1 MTETTNAPRFTYL
14 YDTYCGWCYAGA
26 PVITALIEAGGEVEM
41 RHRLLFAADQAQR
54 MGDGLGRMIEQYD
67 ARAEALSGQPFSDAY
82 RENVLRAPDELLDST
97 LTAQAAALVHGK
109 GAKSEMALARRLQK
123 ARWEDGRS
131 AQDAAHMESILREEF
146 GVDAP
151 LSTAEEPA
159 RDMARS
165 TEQMMRQYGLSG
177 VPVLIMEKDGT
188 LYNVALSDYY
198 KQPERIAA
206 LLE

>member
-1 MTETTNAPRFTYL
+1 MPSDAPRFTYL

-26 PVITALIEAGGEVEM
+26 PVITALIEAGGAVDM
-41 RHRLLFAADQAQR
+41 HHRLLFAADHAQR

-82 RENVLRAPDELLDST
+82 RENILRAPEERLDST
-97 LTAQAAALVHGK
+97 LTAQAAALVHDK
-109 GAKSEMALARRLQK
+109 GAASEMTLARRLQK

-131 AQDAAHMESILREEF
+131 AQDADHIETILREEF
-146 GVDAP
+146 DVEAP
-151 LSTAEEPA
+151 LSSAKAPA
-159 RDMARS
+159 QDMARA
-165 TEQMMRQYGLSG
+165 TERMMQQYGLSG

-198 KQPERIAA
+198 KQPDRIAA
-206 LLE
+206 LLD